1 MTDERQDFIQY
12 IKIERGLSDNTIES
26 YQRDLKQYE
35 IFLAVQQIKRWEE
48 VTRDVVLN
56 YLYSLKDTGKS
67 EATIQRVLSTLR
79 LFHQFLKR
87 EQRTTHDASLHIE
100 TPKKRQVLPEVLSV
114 SEVEL
119 LLDIKVTTPL
129 ESRTKAMLE
138 VMYASGLRVSECV
151 GLTLNDLHLD
161 IGFIRLIG
169 KGNKERIIPLG
180 EVATEA
186 VRDYLA
192 DSRQALM
199 KTKQHQT
206 LFVNHHGNPL
216 SRQGFFK
223 LIKQRAKA
231 VGIKKDISPHKLRHS
246 FATHLLEHGA
256 DLRAVQEMLGHS
268 DISTTQIYT
277 HVTKARLQS
286 IYQTYHPRA

>member
-1 MTDERQDFIQY
+1 MINERQDFIQY

-26 YQRDLKQYE
+26 YQRDLIQYE
-35 IFLAVQQIKRWEE
+35 VFLTSQQIKQWEDVSRE
-48 VTRDVVLN
+48 VLLM
-56 YLYSLKDTGKS
+56 YLYDIKDAGKS

-87 EQRTTHDASLHIE
+87 ENRVSHDASLHID
-100 TPKKRQVLPEVLSV
+100 TPKKRQTLPEVLSV
-114 SEVEL
+114 SEVEQ
-119 LLDIKVTTPL
+119 LLDIDVTTPL
-129 ESRTKAMLE
+129 ELRTKAMLE
-138 VMYASGLRVSECV
+138 LMYATGLRVSECI
-151 GLTLNDLHLD
+151 GLSLNDLHLD

-186 VRDYLA
+186 VSEYIAHARLV
-192 DSRQALM
+192 LI
-199 KTKQHQT
+199 KNKQHHT

-223 LIKQRAKA
+223 LIKQRAKD

-246 FATHLLEHGA
+246 FATHLLENGA

-277 HVTKARLQS
+277 HVTKKRLQT